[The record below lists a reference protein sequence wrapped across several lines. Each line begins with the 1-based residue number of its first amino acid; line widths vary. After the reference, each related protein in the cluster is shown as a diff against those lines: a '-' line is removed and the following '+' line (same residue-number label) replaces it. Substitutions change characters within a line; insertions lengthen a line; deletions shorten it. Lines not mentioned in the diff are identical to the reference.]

1 MNKNAIKKIV
11 VGVSVNDESFD
22 NCLECRTE
30 TPIGE
35 LNLVSGLCSACNTNK
50 IKITKEQM
58 RELLKLDRGFDE

>member
-1 MNKNAIKKIV
+1 VNLNDLKKV
-11 VGVSVNDESFD
+11 AVGISVHEESYEQ
-22 NCLECRTE
+22 CEKCRTE

-35 LNLVSGLCSACNTNK
+35 LNLVTGLCSACNTNK

>member
-11 VGVSVNDESFD
+11 VGVSVNQDAFD

-30 TPIGE
+30 TSTGE
-35 LNLVSGLCSACNTNK
+35 LNLISGLCSACNTNK